1 MTFPLSKDEM
11 KSISEIQEKL
21 SSQPF
26 FSGPEQQR
34 YKDMI
39 SLMEERGVIQRVNS
53 WGRTIYTIVGD
64 MDAFEQWV
72 KAENKKARKL
82 SRREWQIAITAAVIG
97 SAVGLLPTVIR
108 FLFSL

>member
-1 MTFPLSKDEM
+1 
-11 KSISEIQEKL
+11 
-21 SSQPF
+21 
-26 FSGPEQQR
+26 
-34 YKDMI
+34 MI
-39 SLMEERGVIQRVNS
+39 SLMEERGVIQRVNT

-82 SRREWQIAITAAVIG
+82 SRREWRIAITAAVIG

-108 FLFSL
+108 FLLSL

>member
-11 KSISEIQEKL
+11 KSISEIKKKL

-53 WGRTIYTIVGD
+53 WGRTLYTVVGD
-64 MDAFEQWV
+64 MDAFEQWL

-82 SRREWQIAITAAVIG
+82 SRREWRIAITAAIVG
-97 SAVGLLPTVIR
+97 ASVGLLPA
-108 FLFSL
+108 FLSFVFSL